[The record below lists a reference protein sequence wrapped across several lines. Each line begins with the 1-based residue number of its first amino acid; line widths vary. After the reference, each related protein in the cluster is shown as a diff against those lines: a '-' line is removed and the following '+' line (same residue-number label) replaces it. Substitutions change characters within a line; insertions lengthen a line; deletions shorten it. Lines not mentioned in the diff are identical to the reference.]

1 MPSNYLTDDPIQG
14 QIDLDDKFITDAW
27 LVDQFVGGALFSWG
41 YNAKGLL
48 GNGTTISYSSPI
60 QVGSLTNWK
69 QLSCGGQYSQAAIK
83 TDGTLWTCGYNGS
96 GQLGNGSISARS
108 SPIPVGLLTN
118 WKQVSISATTQYVAA
133 IKTDGTLWTWG
144 GNSSGALGN
153 GTVTNYSSPIQ
164 VGSLTNW
171 KQVSAGQA
179 AAAIK
184 TDGTLWMWGQN
195 NTGQLGNGTT
205 INYSSPVQIGS
216 LTNWKQVSCG
226 ISYTVAIKTDGT
238 LWTWGQ
244 GAYGGLGN
252 GTTINYSS
260 PIQIGSLT
268 NWKQV
273 SAGFYNFVGAI
284 KTDGTLWTWG
294 NNGDSGAS
302 AGGVLGN
309 GTVNTYYSSPIQI
322 GSLTSW
328 KQVDCGSLTMG
339 AIKTDGTLWMWGWNT
354 YGGQLGN
361 GTIVNY
367 SSPIQIGLLTNWKRI
382 SCGYVTSAITFKD
395 IG

>member
-1 MPSNYLTDDPIQG
+1 MPSNYLTSDPIQG

-96 GQLGNGSISARS
+96 GQLGNGSISA
-108 SPIPVGLLTN
+108 
-118 WKQVSISATTQYVAA
+118 Q
-133 IKTDGTLWTWG
+133 
-144 GNSSGALGN
+144 
-153 GTVTNYSSPIQ
+153 SSPIQ
-164 VGSLTNW
+164 VGLLTNW

-195 NTGQLGNGTT
+195 NQGQ
-205 INYSSPVQIGS
+205 
-216 LTNWKQVSCG
+216 
-226 ISYTVAIKTDGT
+226 
-238 LWTWGQ
+238 
-244 GAYGGLGN
+244 LGN

-361 GTIVNY
+361 GTTINY
-367 SSPIQIGLLTNWKRI
+367 SSPIQIGSSTNWKRI